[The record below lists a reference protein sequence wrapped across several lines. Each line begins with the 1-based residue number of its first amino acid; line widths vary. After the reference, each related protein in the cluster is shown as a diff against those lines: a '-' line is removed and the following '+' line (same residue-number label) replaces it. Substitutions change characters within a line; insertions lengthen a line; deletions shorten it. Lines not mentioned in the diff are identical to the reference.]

1 MEHFISLFFDVL
13 NHLFLNEDQSAQFRE
28 SPQNAFKS
36 KFSESFFFL
45 NRQLIPSRMEY
56 SFQTK
61 PAAVKRSI
69 GQTFLLQNRKPENI
83 RRILNF
89 LNQETNQQ
97 SARHFLS

>member
-1 MEHFISLFFDVL
+1 MLSSASHLKMLSKVNSLRV
-13 NHLFLNEDQSAQFRE
+13 
-28 SPQNAFKS
+28 
-36 KFSESFFFL
+36 FFFL

-69 GQTFLLQNRKPENI
+69 GQTFVLQNRKPENI

>member
-1 MEHFISLFFDVL
+1 MLSSASHLKMLSKVNSLRV
-13 NHLFLNEDQSAQFRE
+13 
-28 SPQNAFKS
+28 
-36 KFSESFFFL
+36 FFL

-69 GQTFLLQNRKPENI
+69 DQTFVLQNRKPENI